1 MKKTLILMGLIF
13 AIVAMAFR
21 NASFYI
27 PEIPAGWPKPVY
39 DFQKKPLDS
48 KKIALGRRLFY
59 DPILSKDSTISCASC
74 HSPFNAFTHVD
85 HNLSHGIQ
93 DRIGTRNS
101 PVLFNLA
108 WSKHFM
114 WDGSVSNLDEQART
128 PICNPLEMDETMPGI
143 LKKLNADG
151 KYPELFAD
159 AFAST
164 TISENAVLQSLSQFM
179 LTIISCNSK
188 YDSVINGLKTF
199 TDQEKKGYVLFKKNC
214 ASCHTEPLFTNG
226 KFENNGLMIDDELN
240 DWGRMKISGK
250 QSDSLHFKV
259 PTLRN
264 IEYSYPY
271 MHDGRF
277 KTLGQVLNNY
287 IRGIQ
292 HGPTLSPAL
301 KKGIYLTPDEKV
313 DMVAFLL
320 TLSDKEFLRDK
331 RFSFFQNN

>member
-1 MKKTLILMGLIF
+1 
-13 AIVAMAFR
+13 
-21 NASFYI
+21 
-27 PEIPAGWPKPVY
+27 
-39 DFQKKPLDS
+39 
-48 KKIALGRRLFY
+48 
-59 DPILSKDSTISCASC
+59 
-74 HSPFNAFTHVD
+74 
-85 HNLSHGIQ
+85 
-93 DRIGTRNS
+93 
-101 PVLFNLA
+101 
-108 WSKHFM
+108 
-114 WDGSVSNLDEQART
+114 
-128 PICNPLEMDETMPGI
+128 MDETIPGI
-143 LKKLNADG
+143 LKKLLADT
-151 KYPELFAD
+151 KYPEQFAD
-159 AFAST
+159 AFTST

-188 YDSVINGLKTF
+188 YDSVISGLKTF

-226 KFENNGLMIDDELN
+226 KFENNGLMIDEDLN

-250 QSDSLHFKV
+250 QSDSLRFKV

-287 IRGIQ
+287 TRGIQ

-331 RFSFFQNN
+331 RFGFH